1 MLMCDSASHCVP
13 THTSTGVYVCV
24 CVCIHRY
31 SFTHAC
37 VLVCAYAFVCVFAC
51 VCACVTSSISM
62 EIKRCSSHEFT
73 HSPCFDSI
81 QSTVCIITLVPYGNL
96 LGPKYCSL
104 TNPSFVFSRYTK
116 HQSCFSTHAVHP
128 PHPLHTHI
136 HTAQYPNPPSSH
148 THTQPQ
154 PANHAPPHSPET
166 QSSVEPKAG
175 WLEQQDMLGSGF
187 VINISLFQMVP
198 PTMQKDTTTGPAD
211 REGLCFGG
219 KDKNKGREHRIK
231 HRFPWRWKARW
242 QRLDAASH
250 HTHL

>member
-31 SFTHAC
+31 SFTRAC

-128 PHPLHTHI
+128 P
-136 HTAQYPNPPSSH
+136 PPPPH
-148 THTQPQ
+148 THTHSPIPQ
-154 PANHAPPHSPET
+154 P
-166 QSSVEPKAG
+166 
-175 WLEQQDMLGSGF
+175 
-187 VINISLFQMVP
+187 SLL
-198 PTMQKDTTTGPAD
+198 T
-211 REGLCFGG
+211 
-219 KDKNKGREHRIK
+219 
-231 HRFPWRWKARW
+231 
-242 QRLDAASH
+242 
-250 HTHL
+250 HTHTTPTRQPRPSPLPRNTEQCGTESWLIRTARHAGIWVCH